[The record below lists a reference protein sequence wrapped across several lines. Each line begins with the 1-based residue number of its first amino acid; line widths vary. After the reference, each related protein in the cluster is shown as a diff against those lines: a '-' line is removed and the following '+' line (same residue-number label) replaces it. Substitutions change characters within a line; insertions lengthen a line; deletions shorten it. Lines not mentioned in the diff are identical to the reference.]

1 MKRLLP
7 TSLRHTRLIATI
19 IIGLAATLLPP
30 QAAAQTVIDLHT
42 GKVSGKTRQDYNVK
56 TREDWQLHE
65 DSVAYADC
73 VTRAF
78 NFLYEDSLQ
87 TAQDLF
93 ERALKLRPDAPENA
107 VVRHNIGR
115 IFMARRQWRDAISLF
130 TRVLDEI
137 PRFAELREDRATCFI
152 QLSQYEKALKDYEYL
167 LMTHPEDEHYRLF
180 HAMMLSYTGAKYD
193 AIDELDALIATD
205 DSNASYFLTRA
216 GVYTDLGNKGYARRD
231 LDRAVALGIPKED
244 IQSLY
249 EQLK

>member
-7 TSLRHTRLIATI
+7 TSHQLTRLITT
-19 IIGLAATLLPP
+19 TLLSTAAMLFAP
-30 QAAAQTVIDLHT
+30 QATAQTVIDLHT
-42 GKVSGKTRQDYNVK
+42 GKVSGKTRQDYNAK
-56 TREDWQLHE
+56 TREDWQLRE
-65 DSVAYADC
+65 GSIAYADC

-87 TAQDLF
+87 TAQNLF
-93 ERALKLRPDAPENA
+93 ERALKIRPDAPENA

-130 TRVLDEI
+130 TRVLDET

-152 QLSQYEKALKDYEYL
+152 ELSQYDKALKDYEYL
-167 LMTHPEDEHYRLF
+167 LMTHPEDAHYRLF

-193 AIDELDALIATD
+193 AIDELDALID
-205 DSNASYFLTRA
+205 DDERNASYFLTRA
-216 GVYTDLGNKGYARRD
+216 GVYIDLGNKGYARRD

-244 IQSLY
+244 IQDLY